1 MSIKENFK
9 ETWKKLLDS
18 PQARRVRKLLR
29 RLVMALIVV
38 LVLYQLFEIGWGEVM
53 RNLPKQPMFY
63 LLFVVLFLTLP
74 VAEVLIYQQVWV
86 VKKWDTFKA
95 FISKKVLNEE
105 VMGYSGEVY
114 LFMWARERMQTGD
127 KEILKHIRD
136 NSILSAL
143 SSNIVAVSLIGVLV
157 FTGII
162 DLQELVA
169 DVNLLYAAA
178 ILFMV
183 VLLIALFIQFREY
196 LFSLPFGKAIKIFS
210 IYITRFTL
218 HHGLLIVQWAVVL
231 PATPLSIWLVYV
243 AITIVVNRL
252 PFIPSKDLVFMWA
265 GIELSRVLDVA
276 TAAIAGMLLVSSVLN
291 KCTNLLLYMIISYYD
306 KGAKLKAADAD
317 STELPDPEEETNSR

>member
-1 MSIKENFK
+1 MSNKEEFK
-9 ETWKKLLDS
+9 KTWKKLLDS
-18 PQARRVRKLLR
+18 PRARRIRNLLR
-29 RLVMALIVV
+29 RLIVV
-38 LVLYQLFEIGWGEVM
+38 LIIALILYQLFEIGWREVL
-53 RNLPKQPMFY
+53 RNLPTQPMFY
-63 LLFVVLFLTLP
+63 ALFVVLFLTLP
-74 VAEVLIYQQVWV
+74 VAEIFIYRQVWV
-86 VKKWDTFKA
+86 VKKWESFKA

-105 VMGYSGEVY
+105 VMGYSGEFY
-114 LFMWARERMQTGD
+114 LFMWARERIDKGD
-127 KEILKHIRD
+127 KEIIKNIRD

-162 DLQELVA
+162 DLQELVS

-178 ILFMV
+178 VLFIV
-183 VLLIALFIQFREY
+183 IVLIALFIQFREY
-196 LFSLPFGKAIKIFS
+196 LFSLPMGKTIKVFL

-291 KCTNLLLYMIISYYD
+291 KCTNLVLFMIISYYD
-306 KGAKLKAADAD
+306 KGAKLKAADAE
-317 STELPDPEEETNSR
+317 SAEIPDPDEVVNS